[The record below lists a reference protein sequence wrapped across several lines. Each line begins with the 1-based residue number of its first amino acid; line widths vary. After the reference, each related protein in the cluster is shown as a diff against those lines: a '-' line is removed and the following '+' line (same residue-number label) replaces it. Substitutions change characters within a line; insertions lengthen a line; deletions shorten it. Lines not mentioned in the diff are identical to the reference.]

1 MPAATKTEHRPQPI
15 GLWVSTCVA
24 VALLVTSGFAYRLA
38 ASQFAQLTGAAR
50 LPQGT
55 LSRLPLRIGDWV
67 GHELAINEAVIRIT
81 DTDDRISRT
90 YSHRGNQGKV
100 SLFVGF
106 GTRMRD
112 LMPHRPQV
120 CYPGAG
126 WTHEQTRRAR
136 VTMNN
141 GAELPCQ
148 IHAFSRGGLDTRRVT
163 VLNYYLIDGK
173 FYPDV
178 EELRSQAWQFRTD
191 VGYVAQVQIASGQD
205 WPRNAAEKSLR
216 AFAAASAGL
225 IQTLLAE
232 AVAITDAGETGF
244 GEN

>member
-1 MPAATKTEHRPQPI
+1 MPAAAKIENRSQPF
-15 GLWVSTCVA
+15 GLWVSTCAA
-24 VALLVTSGFAYRLA
+24 VAMLVTSGFAYRQA
-38 ASQFAQLTGAAR
+38 ATQFAQLTGAAR

-67 GHELAINEAVIRIT
+67 GRELALNEAVIQIT

-90 YSHRGNQGKV
+90 YSRRDNPGTV

-112 LMPHRPQV
+112 LMPHRPEV

-126 WTHEQTRRAR
+126 WTHEQTRRAG
-136 VTMNN
+136 VTLDN

-148 IHAFSRGGLDTRRVT
+148 LHTFSRGGLDTRRVA

-191 VGYVAQVQIASGQD
+191 VSYVAQVQIACGQD
-205 WPRNAAEKSLR
+205 WPRNAAEESLR

-232 AVAITDAGETGF
+232 AVAIADAGETGL
-244 GEN
+244 GED

>member
-1 MPAATKTEHRPQPI
+1 MPAAAKTEHRTQPV
-15 GLWVSTCVA
+15 GLWVSICVA
-24 VALLVTSGFAYRLA
+24 VALLVISGFAYRLA
-38 ASQFAQLTGAAR
+38 ASQFAQLAGAVR

-55 LSRLPLRIGDWV
+55 LSRLPLQIGDWV
-67 GHELAINEAVIRIT
+67 GRELTLNAAVIRIT

-90 YSHRGNQGKV
+90 YRHRSNPSKV

-126 WTHEQTRRAR
+126 WTHEQTRRTR
-136 VTMNN
+136 VPLNN

-148 IHAFSRGGLDTRRVT
+148 IHAFSRGGLDTRRVA
-163 VLNYYLIDGK
+163 VLNYYIIDGK

-178 EELRSQAWQFRTD
+178 EELRSQALQFRTD

-216 AFAAASAGL
+216 AFAAASAEL
-225 IQTLLAE
+225 IQTLLAD
-232 AVAITDAGETGF
+232 AVAIAGAGETGI

>member
-1 MPAATKTEHRPQPI
+1 MPAATQTEHRPQPV

-24 VALLVTSGFAYRLA
+24 VALLATSGFAYRLA

-67 GHELAINEAVIRIT
+67 GRELTINAAVIQIT

-90 YSHRGNQGKV
+90 YSQRGTPSRV

-126 WTHEQTRRAR
+126 WTHEQTRRAG
-136 VTMNN
+136 VPLNN

-148 IHAFSRGGLDTRRVT
+148 IHTFSRGGLDTRRVT

-178 EELRSQAWQFRTD
+178 EELRSQALQFRTD

-225 IQTLLAE
+225 IQTLLAN
-232 AVAITDAGETGF
+232 AVATAGTGEPEP
-244 GEN
+244 GDN